1 MDAKV
6 HKVEYANDNNNP
18 VSILQDY
25 FEPDFSRQKQT
36 GQKRRVFLF
45 GFSQLL
51 LYYFQDYFD
60 LGNIEELDLDLIYQ
74 VHYPVG
80 QIC

>member
-1 MDAKV
+1 MDTKV
-6 HKVEYANDNNNP
+6 HKAEYANDDNTP

-45 GFSQLL
+45 DFPQLL
-51 LYYFQDYFD
+51 LYY
-60 LGNIEELDLDLIYQ
+60 LDLIYQ

-80 QIC
+80 HIC